1 MTTVLVTGGAGFVGS
16 HVVDAYLDAGYR
28 VVVLD
33 DLSSGKRANLRDDVP
48 FYEADL
54 NDPSVVEILRSEG
67 VRWIN
72 HHAAQIDVRHSVADP
87 IHDARINIQGLL
99 NLLEAAVE
107 TGVEGVVFVSSGGVV
122 YGEPTKLPV
131 DEEYPKGPLSPYGV
145 SKLASEY
152 YLYYYHRVHGLPY
165 VALRYGNVY
174 GPRQDPHGEAGVV
187 AIFSGLLLEGKT
199 PTIFGDGEQLR
210 DYVYVGDVAQANL
223 RSQSQLE
230 GGLDPPSALDEP
242 AYNVGTGQGT
252 SVNEL
257 FHQLASITGF
267 DGAADDGPERAGEL
281 RRIYLDIGKAEREL
295 GWRPETSLEEGLRRT
310 VDFFRHRNEASP

>member
-1 MTTVLVTGGAGFVGS
+1 MSTVLVTGGAGFVGS
-16 HVVDAYLDAGYR
+16 HIVDAYLDAGYR

-67 VRWIN
+67 VQWIN

-87 IHDARINIQGLL
+87 VHDARINVHGLL

-122 YGEPTKLPV
+122 YGEPDALPV
-131 DEEYPKGPLSPYGV
+131 DETYPKGPLSPYGV

-187 AIFSGLLLEGKT
+187 AIFSGLLLDGKT

-223 RSQSQLE
+223 HAQRQLE
-230 GGLDPPSALDEP
+230 VGLSPPDALDEP
-242 AYNVGTGQGT
+242 AYNVGTGAGT

-257 FHQLASITGF
+257 FDHLAAITGF
-267 DGAADDGPERAGEL
+267 EGQPEYGAQRQGEL
-281 RRIYLDIGKAEREL
+281 RRIYLSVDKADREL
-295 GWRPETSLEEGLRRT
+295 NWVPQTTLPDGLRQT
-310 VDFFRHRNEASP
+310 VAFFQSDSPN

>member
-1 MTTVLVTGGAGFVGS
+1 MSTVLVTGGAGFVGS
-16 HVVDAYLDAGYR
+16 HVVDAYLEAGYR
-28 VVVLD
+28 VIALD
-33 DLSSGKRANLRDDVP
+33 DLSSGKRSNLRDDVP

-67 VRWIN
+67 VAWIN

-87 IHDARINIQGLL
+87 GNDARINIHGLL

-107 TGVEGVVFVSSGGVV
+107 TGVQGVVFVSSGGVV
-122 YGEPTKLPV
+122 YGEPDELPV
-131 DEEYPKGPLSPYGV
+131 GETYPKGPLSPYGV
-145 SKLASEY
+145 SKLAAEY
-152 YLYYYHRVHGLPY
+152 YLYCYHRVHGLPY
-165 VALRYGNVY
+165 TALRYGNVY

-187 AIFSGLLLEGKT
+187 AIFSGLLLEGKP

-223 RSQSQLE
+223 QAQRRLE
-230 GGLDPPSALDEP
+230 AGPPAPSSLDEP

-257 FHQLASITGF
+257 FHRLASITGF
-267 DGAADDGPERAGEL
+267 SGAPDHGAERTGEL
-281 RRIYLDIGKAEREL
+281 RRIYL
-295 GWRPETSLEEGLRRT
+295 
-310 VDFFRHRNEASP
+310 

>member
-1 MTTVLVTGGAGFVGS
+1 MSTVLVTGGAGFVGS
-16 HVVDAYLDAGYR
+16 HVVDAYLGAGYR

-33 DLSSGKRANLRDDVP
+33 DLSSGKRSNLRDDVP

-54 NDPSVVEILRSEG
+54 NDPSVVEILRSED

-72 HHAAQIDVRHSVADP
+72 HHAAQIDVRRSVADP
-87 IHDARINIQGLL
+87 GHDARINIQGLL
-99 NLLEAAVE
+99 HLLEAAVE

-122 YGEPTKLPV
+122 YGEPDELPV
-131 DEEYPKGPLSPYGV
+131 GETYPKGPLSPYGV

-174 GPRQDPHGEAGVV
+174 GPRQDPHGEAGVI

-199 PTIFGDGEQLR
+199 PTIFGDGEQVR

-223 RSQSQLE
+223 RAQGQLE
-230 GGLDPPSALDEP
+230 GGLSPPQAVDEP
-242 AYNVGTGQGT
+242 AYNVGTGAGT

-257 FHQLASITGF
+257 FRQLASITGF
-267 DGAADDGPERAGEL
+267 DGRPDYGAERAGEL
-281 RRIYLDIGKAEREL
+281 RRIYLEIDKAEREID
-295 GWRPETSLEEGLRRT
+295 WCPETSMEDGLRRT
-310 VDFFRHRNEASP
+310 VEFFRGG

>member
-1 MTTVLVTGGAGFVGS
+1 MSTVLVTGGAGFVGS

-33 DLSSGKRANLRDDVP
+33 DLSSGKRANLRSEVP

-54 NDPSVVEILRSEG
+54 NDSSVVEILRSEG
-67 VRWIN
+67 VQWIN

-87 IHDARINIQGLL
+87 VNDARINIQGLL

-107 TGVEGVVFVSSGGVV
+107 TGVRGVVFVSSGGVV
-122 YGEPTKLPV
+122 YGEPDRLPV
-131 DEEYPKGPLSPYGV
+131 DETYPKGPLSPYGV

-152 YLYYYHRVHGLPY
+152 YLYCYHRVHGLPY

-174 GPRQDPHGEAGVV
+174 GPRQDPHGEAGVI

-223 RSQSQLE
+223 RAQRQLE
-230 GGLDPPSALDEP
+230 AGLSPPQAMDEP

-257 FHQLASITGF
+257 FRQLASITGF
-267 DGAADDGPERAGEL
+267 DGRPDYGTERAGEL
-281 RRIYLDIGKAEREL
+281 RRIYLDVEKAQREL
-295 GWRPETSLEEGLRRT
+295 DWRPETSLEEGLRRT
-310 VDFFRHRNEASP
+310 VEFFREADEAAS